1 MENIIYGW
9 KRDFLSGKRNRKT
22 NREVTH
28 HWRQAITPDETLRAA
43 GPGLG
48 EDDAPD
54 ASASPGG
61 AAGLGGSSTKGEAS
75 GG

>member
-1 MENIIYGW
+1 VESGAKDKENG
-9 KRDFLSGKRNRKT
+9 RK
-22 NREVTH
+22 VTH

-48 EDDAPD
+48 EDGAPD
-54 ASASPGG
+54 TSASPGG
-61 AAGLGGSSTKGEAS
+61 AAGLGGSTVSNTKGEAS